1 MHSKTFRSLVEE
13 NTYDDEEELRQEIA
27 EKLRDKGIYY
37 FIAADIIAEAFEEGW
52 IEKDNFSKTIRVKE
66 NK

>member
-1 MHSKTFRSLVEE
+1 MIKKTFKSLVDESVYDNEE
-13 NTYDDEEELRQEIA
+13 DLRQEIA
-27 EKLRDKGIYY
+27 DKLRDKGIYY
-37 FIAADIIAEAFEEGW
+37 FIAADIVAEAFEEGW